1 MKDSIINI
9 NFTNAVK
16 QAERID
22 QVISRLEKVSI
33 SLGASMDTLG
43 TVWKGKSSDDYRQ
56 QGGAVQE
63 ALQKDIQYLKQISS
77 GIKKTAGIYRKSE
90 MQKLESSRK
99 S

>member
-22 QVISRLEKVSI
+22 QVISRLEKASI

-43 TVWKGKSSDDYRQ
+43 TVWKGKVQTITDNKEEPYRR
-56 QGGAVQE
+56 
-63 ALQKDIQYLKQISS
+63 LFRK
-77 GIKKTAGIYRKSE
+77 IYNI
-90 MQKLESSRK
+90 
-99 S
+99 